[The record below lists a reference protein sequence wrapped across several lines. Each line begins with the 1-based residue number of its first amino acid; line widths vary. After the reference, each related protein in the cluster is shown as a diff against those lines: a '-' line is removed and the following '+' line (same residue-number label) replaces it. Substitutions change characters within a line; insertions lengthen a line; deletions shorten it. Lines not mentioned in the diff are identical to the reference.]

1 MWASCD
7 VGMRPSILEMIF
19 VIVLPGVLLSRPPY
33 AFGVVALA
41 LCTLA
46 AVGLKRLY
54 APFGVRAQIIL
65 TIGLAAGAP
74 FVALATYYTAVALGV
89 HPTSGQCVI

>member
-1 MWASCD
+1 
-7 VGMRPSILEMIF
+7 
-19 VIVLPGVLLSRPPY
+19 
-33 AFGVVALA
+33 
-41 LCTLA
+41 
-46 AVGLKRLY
+46 VGLKRLY